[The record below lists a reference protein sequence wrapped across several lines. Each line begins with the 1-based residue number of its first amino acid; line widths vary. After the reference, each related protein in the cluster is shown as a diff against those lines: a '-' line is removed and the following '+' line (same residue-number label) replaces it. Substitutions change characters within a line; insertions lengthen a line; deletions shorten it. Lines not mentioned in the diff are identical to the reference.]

1 MYFEFGNNQILN
13 FINFLFCLSILR
25 AKWFGMLLNL
35 LFWRVKWSEKK
46 QGLYEPR
53 ISFSI
58 WSACHSVMM
67 AFQDRFHLCSH
78 SKNGAKPYVQE
89 WSRVRN
95 ECKGNMMKSFML
107 LQNQAFGVGV
117 GQFESCAVYL
127 ATFMASASCSQ
138 SSVTAPPGHHFNK
151 SLKTLL
157 TAISSELMMPSLPGV
172 FCSKRNSAS
181 YDEPADSYYP
191 CSYSRQA

>member
-1 MYFEFGNNQILN
+1 MSLLLSDFKVLICMDNDNRRRLYLLMYFEFGNNQILN

-25 AKWFGMLLNL
+25 AKWFAMLLNL

-89 WSRVRN
+89 WSPVRN
-95 ECKGNMMKSFML
+95 ECKGNMMKSLHAASESSFWCWSGTVWKL
-107 LQNQAFGVGV
+107 CCVFGHVHG
-117 GQFESCAVYL
+117 
-127 ATFMASASCSQ
+127 
-138 SSVTAPPGHHFNK
+138 
-151 SLKTLL
+151 
-157 TAISSELMMPSLPGV
+157 
-172 FCSKRNSAS
+172 
-181 YDEPADSYYP
+181 
-191 CSYSRQA
+191 